1 MQDYVIFTDS
11 GCDVSPELLEQWGV
25 PYVSMTFLF
34 DGEEK
39 EYTSS
44 EMDLEQFY
52 QRMREGGHA
61 KTAAVNTAM
70 FVQALEPLLQQG
82 KDVLYVAFSSGL
94 STTVQ
99 SARMAIEQLA
109 EQYPQNRV
117 VMVDTLAASAGE
129 GLMVYMAVQKKAQG
143 ASLDETAAYIKGL
156 EDKHCIWFTVDDLT
170 YLKRGG
176 RVSPTVAFVGGLLGI
191 KPVLKMD
198 GEGHLI
204 KHSTARGRTKAI
216 EALADKYGELADN
229 DGSPIFISHA
239 QCYDEAKQ
247 LADLIK
253 ARYGGEVTLITDIGP
268 IIGAHAGPGTIALF
282 FIGAHR

>member
-1 MQDYVIFTDS
+1 MQDFVIFTDS
-11 GCDVSPELLEQWGV
+11 GCDIAPETLAQWGV

-44 EMDLEQFY
+44 EMGTEPFY

-61 KTAAVNTAM
+61 KTAAVNTDTFMGA
-70 FVQALEPLLQQG
+70 FEPLLQQG

-99 SARMAIEQLA
+99 SAKMAIEQLA

-143 ASLDETAAYIKGL
+143 ATLDETAAYLKAL

-198 GEGHLI
+198 EPGHLV
-204 KHSTARGRTKAI
+204 KHSTVRGRTKAI

-239 QCYDEAKQ
+239 QCLDEAQK

-253 ARYGGEVTLITDIGP
+253 TRYGGEVTLITEIGP